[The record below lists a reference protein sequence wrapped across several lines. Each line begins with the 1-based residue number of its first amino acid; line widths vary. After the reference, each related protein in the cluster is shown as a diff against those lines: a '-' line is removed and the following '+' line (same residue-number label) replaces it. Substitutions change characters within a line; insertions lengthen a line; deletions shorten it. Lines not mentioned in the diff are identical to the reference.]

1 MKEKGA
7 EAEEGRGL
15 IKNLSLWDQDL
26 AGLWLMVRIG
36 RLNWGA
42 GKKKCV
48 GGVMDVNDGLSCM

>member
-26 AGLWLMVRIG
+26 AGLWLIVRIG
-36 RLNWGA
+36 RLNWGV
-42 GKKKCV
+42 GKKSV
-48 GGVMDVNDGLSCM
+48 WEGLWM